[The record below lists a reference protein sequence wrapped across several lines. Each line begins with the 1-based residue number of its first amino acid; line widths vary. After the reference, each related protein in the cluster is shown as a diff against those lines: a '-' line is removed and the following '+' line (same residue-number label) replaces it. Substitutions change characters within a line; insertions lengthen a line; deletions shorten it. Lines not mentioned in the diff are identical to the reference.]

1 MDANR
6 KRRAKRLGTGAPD
19 PDLQAMSDEQL
30 LREYEREVSGE
41 TFAEAERARRERDRA
56 NPLFGYLVD
65 LPDDA
70 LIDEYE
76 RAMAALVAELPAM
89 TDVQLRALRARA
101 PAALAAVI
109 ETEQERR
116 RPKPHPAPV
125 MEPVAIAAPP
135 IEPHAVVLQEP
146 TPATPRPTPPGAHVS
161 EPVEGCACML
171 CSMHRRLAHGDD
183 YGPGVH
189 VG

>member
-30 LREYEREVSGE
+30 P
-41 TFAEAERARRERDRA
+41 